1 MNITPITDELA
12 LAIDKNRNDMVKN
25 ANSRTNADPDE
36 VFNFCDALK
45 SKNEPVTVAKVAEH
59 FSASNTTVGPIVAE
73 WKKVR
78 ANQPAWPMPVS
89 LGDRAQELAITIW
102 LLACETGQAQLHVEA
117 SALTSML
124 EAERAK
130 LSACTRIQETLQEQL
145 DQKSQSLVE
154 VEAQLM
160 EATQSTLDLTHK
172 LELAERDLAQ
182 LKEELALL
190 QPIKHQVHETQLHLA
205 KLEGQNEELRRQQ
218 ALLAAKQE
226 GAV

>member
-1 MNITPITDELA
+1 MIITPITDELA
-12 LAIDKNRNDMVKN
+12 SAIYKNRNDMVKK

-59 FSASNTTVGPIVAE
+59 FSASNSTVGPIVAE

-89 LGDRAQELAITIW
+89 LGDRAQELVIAIW
-102 LLACETGQAQLHVEA
+102 LLACETGQAQLHVES

-130 LSACTRIQETLQEQL
+130 VSACTRIQETLQEQL

-154 VEAQLM
+154 VEKLM
-160 EATQSTLDLTHK
+160 LEATQSSLEFSHK
-172 LELAERDLAQ
+172 LELAERELTK
-182 LKEELALL
+182 LKEELALR
-190 QPIKHQVHETQLHLA
+190 QPIEHELHELQLHLA
-205 KLEGQNEELRRQQ
+205 KLEGQNEELRRQL

-226 GAV
+226 GAA

>member
-1 MNITPITDELA
+1 MHITPITDELA
-12 LAIDKNRNDMVKN
+12 LAIYKNRNDMVKKT
-25 ANSRTNADPDE
+25 NSRTNADPDE

-59 FSASNTTVGPIVAE
+59 FSASNTTVGPLIAE
-73 WKKVR
+73 WRKVR
-78 ANQPAWPMPVS
+78 ANQPAWPMPLS
-89 LGDRAQELAITIW
+89 LGDRAQELVIAIW
-102 LLACETGQAQLHVEA
+102 LLACETGQAQLHVES
-117 SALTSML
+117 SALTFML

-160 EATQSTLDLTHK
+160 EATQSSLEFSHK

-182 LKEELALL
+182 LKEELALR
-190 QPIKHQVHETQLHLA
+190 QPIELELHETQLHLA
-205 KLEGQNEELRRQQ
+205 KLEGQNEELRRQLT
-218 ALLAAKQE
+218 LLAAKQA
-226 GAV
+226 GAA

>member
-1 MNITPITDELA
+1 
-12 LAIDKNRNDMVKN
+12 MVKKT
-25 ANSRTNADPDE
+25 NSRTNADPDE

-89 LGDRAQELAITIW
+89 LGDRAQELAIAIW
-102 LLACETGQAQLHVEA
+102 LLACETGQAQLHVES

-130 LSACTRIQETLQEQL
+130 LSGCSRIQETLQAQL

-154 VEAQLM
+154 VEKLMM
-160 EATQSTLDLTHK
+160 EATQSSLEFSHK

-190 QPIKHQVHETQLHLA
+190 QSIEHQLHETQLHLA
-205 KLEGQNEELRRQQ
+205 KLEGQNEELRRQL

-226 GAV
+226 GTA